1 MKDILLR
8 LGRSYMKKPKKLII
22 DASNEIQ
29 RLRACIAALEK
40 SDRDLRITISDM
52 HADNVVQ
59 RNTIASLCAQIEG
72 HIQISYPPFKT
83 HGVERGIYPTSH
95 ELHIRTLEGR
105 WHCTF
110 DPDKSS

>member
-29 RLRACIAALEK
+29 RLRARVADLEK
-40 SDRDLRITISDM
+40 TDRDLRITISDM
-52 HADNVVQ
+52 HADNVVH
-59 RNTIASLCAQIEG
+59 RNSIMSLCTQIETE
-72 HIQISYPPFKT
+72 QMK
-83 HGVERGIYPTSH
+83 GVPEYVH
-95 ELHIRTLEGR
+95 TLEIWSPDGVR
-105 WHCTF
+105 RITF

>member
-29 RLRACIAALEK
+29 RLRARVADLEK
-40 SDRDLRITISDM
+40 TDRDLRITISDM
-52 HADNVVQ
+52 HADNVVH
-59 RNTIASLCAQIEG
+59 RNSIMSLCTQIETE
-72 HIQISYPPFKT
+72 QTPRMNNPPVKIKVPEYV
-83 HGVERGIYPTSH
+83 H
-95 ELHIRTLEGR
+95 TLEIWSPDGVCR
-105 WHCTF
+105 ITF